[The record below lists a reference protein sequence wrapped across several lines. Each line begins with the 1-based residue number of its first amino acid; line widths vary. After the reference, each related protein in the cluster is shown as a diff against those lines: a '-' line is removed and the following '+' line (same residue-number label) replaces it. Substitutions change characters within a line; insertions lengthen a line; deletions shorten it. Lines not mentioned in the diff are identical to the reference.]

1 VPAQPALFQGEE
13 IQMLTG
19 MVSALMVV
27 AGGACAIAGYMVG
40 SWRQRQAL
48 EMDLEGDEVDSR
60 ERFLDLLETL
70 RDEKGR
76 DNRPN

>member
-1 VPAQPALFQGEE
+1 
-13 IQMLTG
+13 MLTG

-40 SWRQRQAL
+40 SWRQRLAGEL
-48 EMDLEGDEVDSR
+48 ELDGDDSDSR

>member
-1 VPAQPALFQGEE
+1 
-13 IQMLTG
+13 MLTG
-19 MVSALMVV
+19 VVSALMVV

-48 EMDLEGDEVDSR
+48 DMDLDDVDTGD
-60 ERFLDLLETL
+60 RFLDLLETL

>member
-1 VPAQPALFQGEE
+1 
-13 IQMLTG
+13 
-19 MVSALMVV
+19 
-27 AGGACAIAGYMVG
+27 MVG
-40 SWRQRQAL
+40 SWRQRQAYG
-48 EMDLEGDEVDSR
+48 MDFEGEDVDSR

>member
-1 VPAQPALFQGEE
+1 
-13 IQMLTG
+13 MLTG

-40 SWRQRQAL
+40 AWRQRMAM
-48 EMDLEGDEVDSR
+48 EMELEGDDGDSR

-70 RDEKGR
+70 RDEKRR

>member
-1 VPAQPALFQGEE
+1 
-13 IQMLTG
+13 MLTG
-19 MVSALMVV
+19 VVSALIVV

-60 ERFLDLLETL
+60 ERFLDLLDTL
-70 RDEKGR
+70 ASW
-76 DNRPN
+76 

>member
-1 VPAQPALFQGEE
+1 
-13 IQMLTG
+13 MLTG
-19 MVSALMVV
+19 VVSALMGV
-27 AGGACAIAGYMVG
+27 AGGASAIAGYMVG

-48 EMDLEGDEVDSR
+48 DMDLEADDGDSR

>member
-1 VPAQPALFQGEE
+1 
-13 IQMLTG
+13 MLTG
-19 MVSALMVV
+19 VVSALMVV

-40 SWRQRQAL
+40 SWRQRLAL
-48 EMDLEGDEVDSR
+48 DMEMDGPDVDSGD
-60 ERFLDLLETL
+60 RFLDLLETL

>member
-1 VPAQPALFQGEE
+1 
-13 IQMLTG
+13 MLTG
-19 MVSALMVV
+19 VVSALMVV

-48 EMDLEGDEVDSR
+48 DLDLDDVDSGD
-60 ERFLDLLETL
+60 RFLDLLETL

>member
-1 VPAQPALFQGEE
+1 
-13 IQMLTG
+13 
-19 MVSALMVV
+19 MVV

-40 SWRQRQAL
+40 SWRQRQVYG
-48 EMDLEGDEVDSR
+48 MDFEGDEVDSR

>member
-1 VPAQPALFQGEE
+1 
-13 IQMLTG
+13 MLTG
-19 MVSALMVV
+19 VVSALMVV

-40 SWRQRQAL
+40 SWRQRQVL
-48 EMDLEGDEVDSR
+48 DMELEGDDVDSR

-70 RDEKGR
+70 RDEKSR

>member
-1 VPAQPALFQGEE
+1 
-13 IQMLTG
+13 
-19 MVSALMVV
+19 MVV

-40 SWRQRQAL
+40 SWRARQAL
-48 EMDLEGDEVDSR
+48 DMELEGDDADSR

-70 RDEKGR
+70 RDEKSR

>member
-1 VPAQPALFQGEE
+1 
-13 IQMLTG
+13 MLTG

-40 SWRQRQAL
+40 AWRQRTAM
-48 EMDLEGDEVDSR
+48 EMELEGDDVDSR

-70 RDEKGR
+70 RDEKRR

>member
-1 VPAQPALFQGEE
+1 
-13 IQMLTG
+13 MLTG
-19 MVSALMVV
+19 VVSALMVV

-48 EMDLEGDEVDSR
+48 DMELDGEDVDSR
-60 ERFLDLLETL
+60 DRFLDLLETL

>member
-1 VPAQPALFQGEE
+1 
-13 IQMLTG
+13 MLTG
-19 MVSALMVV
+19 VVSALMVV

-40 SWRQRQAL
+40 SWRQRQV
-48 EMDLEGDEVDSR
+48 MDMELEGDDPDSR

-70 RDEKGR
+70 RDEKSR

>member
-1 VPAQPALFQGEE
+1 
-13 IQMLTG
+13 MLTG
-19 MVSALMVV
+19 VVSALMVF

-40 SWRQRQAL
+40 SWRQRLAL
-48 EMDLEGDEVDSR
+48 EMDMDGEDEDSR

>member
-1 VPAQPALFQGEE
+1 
-13 IQMLTG
+13 MLTG
-19 MVSALMVV
+19 VVSALMVV

-48 EMDLEGDEVDSR
+48 DMDLDGEDLDSR
-60 ERFLDLLETL
+60 DRFLDLLETL

>member
-1 VPAQPALFQGEE
+1 MVLAPRSEDP
-13 IQMLTG
+13 MLTG
-19 MVSALMVV
+19 VVSALMVV

-40 SWRQRQAL
+40 SWRQRQV
-48 EMDLEGDEVDSR
+48 MDMELEGDDPDSR

-70 RDEKGR
+70 RDEKSR

>member
-1 VPAQPALFQGEE
+1 
-13 IQMLTG
+13 MLTG
-19 MVSALMVV
+19 VVSALMVV

-48 EMDLEGDEVDSR
+48 DMELEGDDVDSR

-70 RDEKGR
+70 RDDKGR

>member
-1 VPAQPALFQGEE
+1 
-13 IQMLTG
+13 
-19 MVSALMVV
+19 MVV

-40 SWRQRQAL
+40 SWRQRLA
-48 EMDLEGDEVDSR
+48 MDMELDGDDTDSR

>member
-1 VPAQPALFQGEE
+1 
-13 IQMLTG
+13 MLTG
-19 MVSALMVV
+19 VVSALMVV

-60 ERFLDLLETL
+60 ERFLDLLDTL

>member
-1 VPAQPALFQGEE
+1 
-13 IQMLTG
+13 MLTG
-19 MVSALMVV
+19 VVSALMVV

-40 SWRQRQAL
+40 SWRQRLAMEL
-48 EMDLEGDEVDSR
+48 DMDGGDDVDSR
-60 ERFLDLLETL
+60 DRFLDLLETL

>member
-1 VPAQPALFQGEE
+1 
-13 IQMLTG
+13 MLNG

-40 SWRQRQAL
+40 AWRQSQAL
-48 EMDLEGDEVDSR
+48 DMEFAGDEVDSR

>member
-1 VPAQPALFQGEE
+1 
-13 IQMLTG
+13 MLTG
-19 MVSALMVV
+19 LVSALMVV

-40 SWRQRQAL
+40 SWRQRQVYG
-48 EMDLEGDEVDSR
+48 MDFEGDEVDSR

-70 RDEKGR
+70 RDEKSR

>member
-1 VPAQPALFQGEE
+1 
-13 IQMLTG
+13 MMTG
-19 MVSALMVV
+19 IVSALMVV

-40 SWRQRQAL
+40 AWRQRQAYGM
-48 EMDLEGDEVDSR
+48 EFEGEDLDSR

-70 RDEKGR
+70 RDEKRR